1 MLKKILLGASIG
13 ILLCT
18 TTFAKSQESE
28 GHEHHQTEE
37 AKEDFKIGEMIM
49 HHISDEH
56 GWAFTHDFKLPL
68 PVILYTSD
76 RGLEVF
82 SSSHLEHGHTYQGY
96 VNHHEH
102 IHRVNEAGEVDE
114 TIHVTDFSITK
125 NVAALILSAVILF
138 FLFTAVAK
146 GYQVNRGKAP
156 KGVQSFL
163 EPLIVFMRDEVVK
176 PSIGKKYEKYFPYLL
191 TLFFFIFINNLLGL
205 FPGGANLTGNIAITL
220 VLAFITFLITNISAN
235 KNYWM
240 HILRPPGVPIALLP
254 IMLPV
259 EIVGVFMKPL
269 SLMIRLF
276 ANITAGHIIMLSLFG
291 LIFIFENWGVTPLV
305 AVFALFMNAIEL
317 IVAFLQAFI
326 FTLLSSM
333 YIGTAIEEHD
343 DHH

>member
-1 MLKKILLGASIG
+1 MLKKILLGASLG
-13 ILLCT
+13 VFLFT
-18 TTFAKSQESE
+18 STFAQTHEGE
-28 GHEHHQTEE
+28 GHESHQTEE
-37 AKEDFKIGEMIM
+37 TKEDFKIGEMIM

-56 GWAFTHDFKLPL
+56 GWAFTHDLKLPL

-82 SSSHLEHGHTYQGY
+82 SSSHLEHGHSYQGY

-102 IHRVNEAGEVDE
+102 IHRVNEAGEIDE

-146 GYQVNRGKAP
+146 GYKVNKGKAP
-156 KGVQSFL
+156 KGIQSFL

-191 TLFFFIFINNLLGL
+191 TLFFFIFVNNLLGL